1 MKQPILKLT
10 VVSLSIIA
18 ALTVFIDRS
27 NARGSRNKDQATQTA
42 PVAPQE
48 KTVEQV
54 QKNIKVLTG
63 MPQSQLIP
71 VMNFFAASMGRRCNF
86 CHVNKNGQWD
96 YVSDEKPEKDMAREM
111 IKMVLDVNKTTFKGS
126 LEVSCFTCHRG
137 RNQPQSIPFLPL
149 PLPSPPP
156 GNPVGPGSPTGS
168 AAAATPRTA
177 IPQAT
182 PGPTPTLPSADEIF
196 NRYITALGGQ
206 AAIDKLKSRS
216 VKGTFIQSNGNALPF
231 EIFQLAPDRFYQIVT
246 TPQGTIERG
255 FNGTVGWEKS
265 PRGVRELTGVDLAQ
279 LRDANNLF
287 RQIKLKE
294 QFTRTRVSG
303 KDKIGDRDVYV
314 VNATVADDKRERLF
328 FDTESGLLLRRIAY
342 TTTMIGVIPD
352 QVDFEDYRDVDGVKF
367 PFTARISLTEPGNPV
382 STRRFTE
389 IRMNAAV
396 DESKFN
402 MPAVPKPAT
411 P

>member
-1 MKQPILKLT
+1 M
-10 VVSLSIIA
+10 
-18 ALTVFIDRS
+18 
-27 NARGSRNKDQATQTA
+27 
-42 PVAPQE
+42 
-48 KTVEQV
+48 
-54 QKNIKVLTG
+54 
-63 MPQSQLIP
+63 
-71 VMNFFAASMGRRCNF
+71 
-86 CHVNKNGQWD
+86 
-96 YVSDEKPEKDMAREM
+96 
-111 IKMVLDVNKTTFKGS
+111 
-126 LEVSCFTCHRG
+126 
-137 RNQPQSIPFLPL
+137 
-149 PLPSPPP
+149 
-156 GNPVGPGSPTGS
+156 
-168 AAAATPRTA
+168 
-177 IPQAT
+177 
-182 PGPTPTLPSADEIF
+182 
-196 NRYITALGGQ
+196 
-206 AAIDKLKSRS
+206 
-216 VKGTFIQSNGNALPF
+216 KGTFIQSNGNALPF

-328 FDTESGLLLRRIAY
+328 FDAESGLLLRRIAY
-342 TTTMIGVIPD
+342 TTTMIGIIPD